1 MAGGKDGQTLFH
13 KILLVTTGGG
23 GGGGGWGGGVRG
35 TTNTTAVDWLLKVK
49 NIEYDVGLT

>member
-1 MAGGKDGQTLFH
+1 MDRPYFIGSFWLPPA
-13 KILLVTTGGG
+13 GGG
-23 GGGGGWGGGVRG
+23 GGGR